1 MILCCSLHLE
11 IYIYI
16 LLKPCP
22 LRGVC
27 GGGGNQG
34 MARLALTVCGIAVSE
49 IFIAIRKD
57 LRCCF

>member
-1 MILCCSLHLE
+1 MLQCSPGD
-11 IYIYI
+11 IYI

-34 MARLALTVCGIAVSE
+34 MACLALTVCGIAVSE
-49 IFIAIRKD
+49 IFEAICED
-57 LRCCF
+57 LPCCF

>member
-1 MILCCSLHLE
+1 MSSPGD
-11 IYIYI
+11 IYI

-27 GGGGNQG
+27 GGRGHYQG

-49 IFIAIRKD
+49 IFEAIRED